1 MYKQVETLPS
11 AIDMTNPLIQLNR
24 RSLKGVFTL
33 LSLTSAIL
41 ISPVAI
47 AGQWVRVKT
56 DAGNNAFHV
65 DVSTIEGRGRLRY
78 FWSNIVYGQ
87 PNPNL
92 VPGQEVYSTTYYIAV
107 DCQNQIYQVRFVR
120 FLDADGQTIEDYNYG
135 EDGRGG
141 VPEPG
146 SPEEAS
152 LKFVCSR

>member
-1 MYKQVETLPS
+1 M
-11 AIDMTNPLIQLNR
+11 NPLIQLNR
-24 RSLKGVFTL
+24 HSLKGILTL

-41 ISPVAI
+41 LSPVAI
-47 AGQWVRVKT
+47 AGEWVRVKT
-56 DAGNNAFHV
+56 DARNNAYHV

-78 FWSNIVYGQ
+78 FWANVIHEQ
-87 PNPNL
+87 PRTNV

-107 DCQNQIYQVRFVR
+107 DCQNQIYQVRFER

-141 VPEPG
+141 VPNSG

>member
-1 MYKQVETLPS
+1 
-11 AIDMTNPLIQLNR
+11 MTNPLIQLNR
-24 RSLKGVFTL
+24 RSLKGVLTL
-33 LSLTSAIL
+33 LSLTSVIL

-56 DAGNNAFHV
+56 DTDNNAYHV
-65 DVSTIEGRGRLRY
+65 NVSTIEGRGRLRY
-78 FWSNIVYGQ
+78 FWSNVIYGQ

-120 FLDADGQTIEDYNYG
+120 FLDANGQTIEDYNYG

-141 VPEPG
+141 RPEPG
-146 SPEEAS
+146 SAAEAS